1 MPEPDWSRS
10 NRWLSACTVDTV
22 VLGMDVQQLI
32 RRLAAERIEAR
43 PVWKPMQL
51 QPVFA
56 QCRYFPHEGKSVS
69 QRLFETGICLPSG
82 SNMSEAQQERVIK
95 TMVDLLKL

>member
-1 MPEPDWSRS
+1 MPEPAWSRS
-10 NRWLSACTVDTV
+10 NRWLSACTLDTDA
-22 VLGMDVQQLI
+22 LGIDVQQLI

-43 PVWKPMQL
+43 PLWKPMQL

-56 QCRYFPHEGKSVS
+56 SCLYFPHEGKSVS

-82 SNMSEAQQERVIK
+82 SNMSESQQGRVLEVLCNL
-95 TMVDLLKL
+95 MDL